1 MLIIVYQLI
10 LVQDIRLKVNLEEQS
25 HFKFNVGCF
34 YLSNKNTFKK
44 KDLFVLAKVINNME
58 LKVSYI
64 YSTLRCISFLNVLWL
79 SNASYST
86 DSRNKEGGYGD
97 NLNIFAADELIPR
110 EDILNHARASAE
122 KALSHVKNDWIP
134 LFDENA
140 ILEDPA
146 GSVEFKGSVQF
157 TPFHN

>member
-1 MLIIVYQLI
+1 MLLVSCQTNI
-10 LVQDIRLKVNLEEQS
+10 L
-25 HFKFNVGCF
+25 F
-34 YLSNKNTFKK
+34 K
-44 KDLFVLAKVINNME
+44 KDLFVRAKVIYAME
-58 LKVSYI
+58 FKASYI
-64 YSTLRCISFLNVLWL
+64 YSTFRCILFFNVLWL

-86 DSRNKEGGYGD
+86 DSKNKDWGYED
-97 NLNIFAADELIPR
+97 NLDILGADELIPR

-146 GSVEFKGSVQF
+146 GSVEFKGLMYFKIWHRYNF
-157 TPFHN
+157 TQKLYAINI